1 MPEIRIKKQRKL
13 INALVGIAIIS
24 ITGISSAYAIGII
37 NPLATVFDQWQEQL
51 SSLNNYISSIVAR
64 KLDDLSES
72 VQGDLQAAVHE
83 SVGEL
88 GLPDATE
95 VREKVEEIAANGDNT
110 VNSVDKTTNEVD
122 RQITRG
128 AASSTLGKDGQQ
140 RTKIQVQKTE
150 DSIEQ
155 VQSDGEAAQGE
166 VVTQNVM
173 KRIAKQNTQTAAM
186 LGAMRTDGLK
196 LQQSQELA
204 NLNLTNISR
213 SLDGQN
219 QARQKE
225 SVGQGFSNLRTAS
238 QARLF

>member
-1 MPEIRIKKQRKL
+1 MNPKRRVVIFIGVL
-13 INALVGIAIIS
+13 TITIIS
-24 ITGISSAYAIGII
+24 ISSAYALEIS
-37 NPLATVFDQWQEQL
+37 NPLVRVFDQWQEQL
-51 SSLNNYISSIVAR
+51 GSLDKYISSTVSR
-64 KLDDLSES
+64 KLDDLSKS
-72 VQGDLQAAVHE
+72 IRGDLQAAVNE
-83 SVGEL
+83 SVGAL
-88 GLPDATE
+88 GLPDSTE
-95 VREKVEEIAANGDNT
+95 VREKVEEIAANGDST
-110 VNSVDKTTNEVD
+110 VNNVDKTTNEID

-140 RTKIQVQKTE
+140 RTKTQVQKTE

>member
-1 MPEIRIKKQRKL
+1 MKKLKKVTYGL
-13 INALVGIAIIS
+13 IGVAVIS
-24 ITGISSAYAIGII
+24 TICISSAYGLEIPILKN
-37 NPLATVFDQWQEQL
+37 NPLAKVFDQWQQQL
-51 SSLNNYISSIVAR
+51 TSLNQYVSSIISR
-64 KLDDLSES
+64 KLEALSQS
-72 VQGDLQAAVHE
+72 LDGDIQAAVDE
-83 SVGEL
+83 AVGAL
-88 GLPDATE
+88 GLPDATV
-95 VREKVEEIAANGDNT
+95 VREKVEEIATSSDDAVDT
-110 VNSVDKTTNEVD
+110 VDKATNEVD

-128 AASSTLGKDGQQ
+128 VANSTLSKEGQEN
-140 RTKIQVQKTE
+140 TKQQVEKTQ

-155 VQSDGEAAQGE
+155 VQIFSDAAQEE

-173 KRIAKQNTQTAAM
+173 KRIAQQNTQTAAI

-196 LQQSQELA
+196 LQQSTELS

-225 SVGQGFSNLRTAS
+225 AVGQGFSNLRTAS

>member
-1 MPEIRIKKQRKL
+1 VVKEFMNPKRR
-13 INALVGIAIIS
+13 VIIFIGVLT
-24 ITGISSAYAIGII
+24 ITTISISSAYALEIS
-37 NPLATVFDQWQEQL
+37 NPLAKVFDQWQEQL
-51 SSLNNYISSIVAR
+51 GSLDKYISSTVSR
-64 KLDDLSES
+64 KLDNLSKS
-72 VQGDLQAAVHE
+72 IRGDLQAAVNE
-83 SVGEL
+83 SVGAL
-88 GLPDATE
+88 GLPDSTE
-95 VREKVEEIAANGDNT
+95 VREKVEEIAANGDSA
-110 VNSVDKTTNEVD
+110 VDSVDKATNEVD

-140 RTKIQVQKTE
+140 LTKTQVQKTE

-173 KRIAKQNTQTAAM
+173 KRIAKQNTQTAAI